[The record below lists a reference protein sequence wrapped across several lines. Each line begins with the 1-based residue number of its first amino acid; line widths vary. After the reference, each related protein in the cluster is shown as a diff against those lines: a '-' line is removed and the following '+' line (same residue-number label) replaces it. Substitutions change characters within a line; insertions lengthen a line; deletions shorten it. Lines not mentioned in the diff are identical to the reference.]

1 MSSEAA
7 GLVKFS
13 EVVEALRLE
22 LGALAKEAETNKEA
36 LRFEVLG
43 AEVELQVVITKAVEA
58 SGKASLAVKWF
69 GSGGSVEAAG
79 GGSYTKAETHKVKLS
94 LKPRALKDG
103 EFKGDLLA
111 GAGDPGF
118 KGTGG

>member
-43 AEVELQVVITKAVEA
+43 AEVELQVVITDGRE
-58 SGKASLAVKWF
+58 
-69 GSGGSVEAAG
+69 AG
-79 GGSYTKAETHKVKLS
+79 GGGKVGFNIGVVQVGVDGGAKAQHAEARTPWLS
-94 LKPRALKDG
+94 A
-103 EFKGDLLA
+103 
-111 GAGDPGF
+111 
-118 KGTGG
+118 